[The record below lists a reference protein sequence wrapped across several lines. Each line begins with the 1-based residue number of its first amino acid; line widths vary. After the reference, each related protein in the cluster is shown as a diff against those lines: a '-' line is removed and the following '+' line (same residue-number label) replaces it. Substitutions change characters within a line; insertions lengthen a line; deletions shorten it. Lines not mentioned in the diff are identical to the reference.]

1 MENHHFM
8 FSYDVNHRTICF
20 MFHRKLWQVPEGIHW
35 FLGHARY
42 ICSYWGKPPNITG
55 SGHHISI
62 YYGVTSSNHP
72 TLFFR
77 VPRIDDAYL
86 VKLVSKRHFPQL
98 KHQLPQWYHHFPE
111 FNYHFPSRISAMSRV
126 HDQSFQVKSP
136 FLDAPPSFPM
146 PSSIEAEALRTRQRL
161 GAMLGEE
168 FSSEMWSYLLVH
180 PANRR

>member
-1 MENHHFM
+1 
-8 FSYDVNHRTICF
+8 

-35 FLGHARY
+35 FIGRARY

-72 TLFFR
+72 TPFFR

-111 FNYHFPSRISAMSRV
+111 FNYHFPSKISAMSRV
-126 HDQSFQVKSP
+126 HDHLSKSNHHFWMHRHP
-136 FLDAPPSFPM
+136 FPRLRPSKLRLFGRGSGLERCLAR
-146 PSSIEAEALRTRQRL
+146 SSVRKCGHTC
-161 GAMLGEE
+161 
-168 FSSEMWSYLLVH
+168 WSIPRIVGSL
-180 PANRR
+180 